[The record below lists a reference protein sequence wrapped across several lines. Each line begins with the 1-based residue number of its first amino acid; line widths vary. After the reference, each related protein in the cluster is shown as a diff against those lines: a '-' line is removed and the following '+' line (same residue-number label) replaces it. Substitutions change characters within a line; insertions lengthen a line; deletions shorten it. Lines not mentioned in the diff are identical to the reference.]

1 MSNFTGKYFTPADEG
16 FDEAAVGRVFN
27 ARRPDRRPN
36 AVLLAETR
44 DDIVNGV
51 KLAKANG
58 WSVAVRS
65 GGHSWAAWSVR
76 EETLLIDLGLYQEMD
91 YDPATGIASATPA
104 TKGGEVLD
112 PYLASVGRF
121 FNGGHCP
128 TVGIGGFLL
137 QGGQGWVA
145 RGWGWAAESV
155 VAVDVVTADGEL
167 VRADATQNQD
177 LYWAARGA
185 GPSFPGVVTRFY
197 LQTRPRYKH
206 AVESVQLY
214 RPEQFQNLLKWM
226 YSIHD
231 QVSPDVEIV
240 IVSQCGPTGPNGE
253 IERTIVVDALTLVD
267 DVEQGKKNL
276 EPFLTFP
283 EIDSAIVNIWG
294 QETTLAARREQQLAA
309 NPEDHRY
316 FVDNVWVE
324 GDPADI
330 AEKLD
335 PLFTTIP
342 EQKGFTIWYSMGPI
356 RELPDMAFS
365 LQSPGYVATYLVS
378 DDASRD
384 AENRAWVDHAMK
396 HARPV
401 TVGTYLGDSDF
412 GNRQLKF
419 MSEANYDRLQ
429 KVIADRDPAGR
440 FVRYLSKDPANLNKN
455 DWDL

>member
-1 MSNFTGKYFTPADEG
+1 MSTFTGKFFTPADSG

-27 ARRPDRRPN
+27 HRRPTRRPN

-44 DDIVNGV
+44 NDIVNGV
-51 KLAKANG
+51 KYAKEQG
-58 WSVAVRS
+58 WGVAVRA

-76 EETLLIDLGLYQEMD
+76 ENTLLIDLGLYQEMD
-91 YDPATGIASATPA
+91 YDPETGIASATPA
-104 TKGGEVLD
+104 VKGGEVLD
-112 PYLASVGRF
+112 PYLQSVGRF

-145 RGWGWAAESV
+145 RGWGWAAERV

-197 LQTRPRYKH
+197 LQTMPRYKH

-214 RPEQFQNLLKWM
+214 RPEQFQDLLKWL

-231 QVSPDVEIV
+231 TVSPDVEIV
-240 IVSQCGPTGPNGE
+240 LVSQCGPTGPNGE
-253 IERTIVVDALTLVD
+253 IERTIVIDALTLVD

-276 EPFLTFP
+276 EPFKTFP
-283 EIDSAIVNIWG
+283 GIDTAIVNIWG
-294 QETTLAARREQQLAA
+294 EETLLANRREQQLLA
-309 NPEDHRY
+309 NPEGHRY
-316 FVDNVWVE
+316 FVDNIWVE
-324 GDPADI
+324 GEPATI

-335 PLFTTIP
+335 PLFTQIP

-365 LQSPGYVATYLVS
+365 MQSPGYVATYLVS
-378 DDASRD
+378 DDESRD
-384 AENRAWVDHAMK
+384 AQNRAWLDGAMAN
-396 HARPV
+396 ARPV
-401 TVGTYLGDSDF
+401 TKGTYLGDSDF

-419 MSEANYDRLQ
+419 MSPENYGRLQ
-429 KVIADRDPAGR
+429 KVIADRDPSGL
-440 FVRYLSKDPANLNKN
+440 FVRYLTKDATKLNTN
-455 DWDL
+455 DWE

>member
-1 MSNFTGKYFTPADEG
+1 MTTFTGKFFTPSDAG

-27 ARRPDRRPN
+27 ARRPSRRPE
-36 AVLLAETR
+36 AVLLAETL
-44 DDIVNGV
+44 DDIIGGV
-51 KLAKANG
+51 KYAKEHNLG
-58 WSVAVRS
+58 VAIRS

-167 VRADATQNQD
+167 IRADETQNQD

-197 LQTRPRYKH
+197 LRTRPRYKQ

-214 RPEQFQNLLKWM
+214 RLEEFQDILKWV
-226 YSIHD
+226 YTIHD
-231 QVSPDVEIV
+231 QVSTDVEIV

-253 IERTIVVDALTLVD
+253 IERTIVVDALALVD
-267 DVEQGKKNL
+267 SIEDGKAKL
-276 EPFLTFP
+276 APFQTYP
-283 EIDSAIVNIWG
+283 GIGNAIINVYG
-294 QETTLAARREQQLAA
+294 EETQLSVRREQQIMA
-309 NPEDHRY
+309 NPEGHRY
-316 FVDNVWVE
+316 FVDNIWVD
-324 GDPADI
+324 GDPALI

-342 EQKGFTIWYSMGPI
+342 EQKGFTIWFSMGPL

-378 DDASRD
+378 EDENNDAR
-384 AENRAWVDHAMK
+384 NRAWLDSAM
-396 HARPV
+396 ANAQPV
-401 TVGTYLGDSDF
+401 TAGTYLGDSDF

-419 MSEANYDRLQ
+419 MSPKNFDRLQ
-429 KVIADRDPAGR
+429 QIIANRDPDGR
-440 FVRYLSKDPANLNKN
+440 FVRYLAKDPQNLNKN
-455 DWDL
+455 HWDL

>member
-1 MSNFTGKYFTPADEG
+1 MSTFTGKFFTPTDAG

-27 ARRPDRRPN
+27 ARRPSRRPN

-44 DDIVNGV
+44 DDIIAGV
-51 KLAKANG
+51 KYAKAQG
-58 WSVAVRS
+58 WGVAVRS

-76 EETLLIDLGLYQEMD
+76 EDTLLIDLGLYQEMD

-112 PYLASVGRF
+112 PYLQSVGRF

-206 AVESVQLY
+206 AIESVQLY
-214 RPEQFQNLLKWM
+214 SVDQFQDILKWM

-253 IERTIVVDALTLVD
+253 IERTIVVDALSLVD
-267 DVEQGKKNL
+267 DVEQGKKNVA
-276 EPFLTFP
+276 PFQSYP
-283 EIDSAIVNIWG
+283 GIASAIVNING
-294 QETTLAARREQQLAA
+294 AETTLATRREQQLNA

-316 FVDNVWVE
+316 FVDNIWVD
-324 GDPADI
+324 GDPTTI
-330 AEKLD
+330 AEQLD
-335 PLFTTIP
+335 PLFTQIP
-342 EQKGFTIWYSMGPI
+342 EQKGFTIWYSMGPL

-378 DDASRD
+378 DDETHD
-384 AENRAWVDHAMK
+384 AANRAWLDGAMAK
-396 HARPV
+396 ARGV
-401 TVGTYLGDSDF
+401 AKGTYLGDSDF
-412 GNRQLKF
+412 GNRQLRF
-419 MSEANYDRLQ
+419 MSSENYARLQ
-429 KVIADRDPAGR
+429 RVIEDRDPDGR
-440 FVRYLSKDPANLNKN
+440 FMRYLTKDAAKLNTN
-455 DWDL
+455 DWE

>member
-1 MSNFTGKYFTPADEG
+1 MSTFTGKFFTPNDAG

-27 ARRPDRRPN
+27 ARRPSRRPN

-44 DDIVNGV
+44 DDIINGV
-51 KLAKANG
+51 KYAKEQG
-58 WSVAVRS
+58 WGVAVRS

-145 RGWGWAAESV
+145 RGWGWAAERV

-197 LQTRPRYKH
+197 LQTMPRYKH

-214 RPEQFQNLLKWM
+214 KPEQFQDILKWM

-267 DVEQGKKNL
+267 NVEQGKKNL
-276 EPFLTFP
+276 EPFLTYP
-283 EIDSAIVNIWG
+283 AIDTAIVNIWG
-294 QETTLAARREQQLAA
+294 NETQLSVRREQQLKA
-309 NPEDHRY
+309 NPEGHRY
-316 FVDNVWVE
+316 FVDNIWVDGE
-324 GDPADI
+324 PATI

-335 PLFTTIP
+335 PLFTSIP
-342 EQKGFTIWYSMGPI
+342 EEKGFTIWYSMGPL

-365 LQSPGYVATYLVS
+365 MQSPGYVATYLVS
-378 DDASRD
+378 DDETHD
-384 AENRAWVDHAMK
+384 AANRAWLDAAMVN
-396 HARPV
+396 ARPV
-401 TVGTYLGDSDF
+401 TKGTYLGDSDF

-419 MSEANYDRLQ
+419 LSSENFDRLQ
-429 KVIADRDPAGR
+429 KVIADRDPDGR
-440 FVRYLSKDPANLNKN
+440 FVRYLTKDAAKLNTN
-455 DWDL
+455 DWE

>member
-1 MSNFTGKYFTPADEG
+1 MSTFTGKFYAPADEG
-16 FDEAAVGRVFN
+16 FEEAAVGRVFN
-27 ARRPDRRPN
+27 ARRPSRRPN

-44 DDIVNGV
+44 DDIVTGV
-51 KLAKANG
+51 KYAKDRDWA
-58 WSVAVRS
+58 VAVRS

-76 EETLLIDLGLYQEMD
+76 ENTLLIDLGLYQEMD
-91 YDPATGIASATPA
+91 YDPETGIASATPA

-145 RGWGWAAESV
+145 RGWGWAAERV

-185 GPSFPGVVTRFY
+185 GPAFPGVVTRFY
-197 LQTRPRYKH
+197 LQTMPRYKH

-214 RPEQFQNLLKWM
+214 KPEQFQDLLTWL

-240 IVSQCGPTGPNGE
+240 LVSQCGPTGPNGE
-253 IERTIVVDALTLVD
+253 IERTIVIDALTLVD

-283 EIDSAIVNIWG
+283 GIDNAIVNIW
-294 QETTLAARREQQLAA
+294 
-309 NPEDHRY
+309 
-316 FVDNVWVE
+316 VD
-324 GDPADI
+324 GDPAEI
-330 AEKLD
+330 AAKID
-335 PLFTTIP
+335 PLFTEIP
-342 EQKGFTIWYSMGPI
+342 EEKGFTIWYSMGPL

-365 LQSPGYVATYLVS
+365 MQSSGYVATYLVS
-378 DDASRD
+378 DDATHD
-384 AENRAWVDHAMK
+384 AANRAWLDSAMAS
-396 HARPV
+396 ARSV
-401 TVGTYLGDSDF
+401 TAGTYLGDSDF

-419 MSEANYDRLQ
+419 MSGDNYQRLQ
-429 KVIADRDPAGR
+429 KVIADRDPSGR
-440 FVRYLSKDPANLNKN
+440 FVRYLSKDPGSLNQN

>member
-1 MSNFTGKYFTPADEG
+1 MTTFTGKFFTPNDAG

-27 ARRPDRRPN
+27 HRRPTRRPN

-44 DDIVNGV
+44 DDIIAGV
-51 KLAKANG
+51 KFAKEQG
-58 WSVAVRS
+58 WGVAVRA

-76 EETLLIDLGLYQEMD
+76 EDTLLIDLGLYQEMD

-112 PYLASVGRF
+112 PYLQSVGRF

-214 RPEQFQNLLKWM
+214 KPEQFQDILKWM

-231 QVSPDVEIV
+231 SVSPDVEIV
-240 IVSQCGPTGPNGE
+240 IVSQCGPTGPDGA

-267 DVEQGKKNL
+267 DVDQGKKNL
-276 EPFLTFP
+276 EPFLTYP
-283 EIDSAIVNIWG
+283 SIDSAIVNIWG
-294 QETTLAARREQQLAA
+294 EETQLSVRREQQLLA
-309 NPEDHRY
+309 NPEGHRY
-316 FVDNVWVE
+316 FVDNIWVE
-324 GDPADI
+324 GEPADI
-330 AEKLD
+330 AAKLD
-335 PLFTTIP
+335 PLFTEIP
-342 EQKGFTIWYSMGPI
+342 EEKGFTIWYSMGPV

-365 LQSPGYVATYLVS
+365 MQSPGYVATYLVS
-378 DDASRD
+378 ETEANDGA
-384 AENRAWVDHAMK
+384 NRAWLDSAMAHAQ
-396 HARPV
+396 PV
-401 TVGTYLGDSDF
+401 TKGTYLGDSDF

-419 MSEANYDRLQ
+419 MSQQNYERLQ
-429 KVIADRDPAGR
+429 QVIAERDPNGL
-440 FVRYLSKDPANLNKN
+440 FVRYLTKDASRLNTN
-455 DWDL
+455 DWE

>member
-1 MSNFTGKYFTPADEG
+1 MSLFTGKFYTPADEG

-27 ARRPDRRPN
+27 ARRPSRRPN

-44 DDIVNGV
+44 DDIINGV
-51 KLAKANG
+51 KYAKERDWA
-58 WSVAVRS
+58 VAVRS

-76 EETLLIDLGLYQEMD
+76 ENTLLIDLGLYQEMD
-91 YDPATGIASATPA
+91 YDPETGIASATPA

-145 RGWGWAAESV
+145 RGWGWAAERV

-197 LQTRPRYKH
+197 LQTMPRYKH
-206 AVESVQLY
+206 ALESVQLY
-214 RPEQFQNLLKWM
+214 KPEQFQDLLKWL

-240 IVSQCGPTGPNGE
+240 LVSQCGPTGRNGE
-253 IERTIVVDALTLVD
+253 IERTIVIDALTLVD

-276 EPFLTFP
+276 EPFLTYP
-283 EIDSAIVNIWG
+283 GIDTAIVNIWG
-294 QETTLAARREQQLAA
+294 QETTLAARREQQLNA

-316 FVDNVWVE
+316 FVDNIWVD

-330 AEKLD
+330 ASKID
-335 PLFTTIP
+335 PLFTEIP
-342 EQKGFTIWYSMGPI
+342 EEKGFTIWYSMGPL

-365 LQSPGYVATYLVS
+365 MQSPGYVATYLVS
-378 DDASRD
+378 DDANHD
-384 AENRAWVDHAMK
+384 AANRAWLDGAMAK
-396 HARPV
+396 AQSV
-401 TVGTYLGDSDF
+401 TAGTYLGDSDF

-419 MSEANYDRLQ
+419 MSGQNYQRLQ
-429 KVIADRDPAGR
+429 KVIADRDPSVR
-440 FVRYLSKDPANLNKN
+440 FVRYLSKDPGNLNQN